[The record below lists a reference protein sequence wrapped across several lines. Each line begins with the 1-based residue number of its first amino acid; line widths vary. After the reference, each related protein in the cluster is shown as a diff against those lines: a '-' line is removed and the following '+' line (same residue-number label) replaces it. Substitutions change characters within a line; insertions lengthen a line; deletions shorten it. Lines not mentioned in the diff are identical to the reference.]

1 MSDLTPIQ
9 MDELQKRIYTLYGVQ
24 VMLDAELAH
33 LYGVETKVL
42 NQAVKRNI
50 ERFPSEFMFQLA
62 ESDMENLKSQIA
74 TLNNNSL
81 RSQSVTLKSGRG
93 QHRKY
98 LPYVFTEQGVA
109 MLSAVLKSETAV
121 KVSIQIMSAFV
132 AMRRFLQTNAQVFQR
147 LDTLELKQNQTDQKV
162 ERVLNALEEKST
174 LPKQGIFFDGQVFD
188 AWHFVS
194 DLIRSATR
202 SIILID
208 NYIDDSTLS
217 LFAKSKPK
225 VSITICTK
233 TISNKLEH
241 DVKKYNAQYTP
252 VNLKQFSAAHDRFL
266 ILDEKTVYHI
276 GASLK
281 DLGKKWFAFSK
292 LHMDSVDIL
301 DKLKKEGVV

>member
-1 MSDLTPIQ
+1 MSDSVLLSTIEQ
-9 MDELQKRIYTLYGVQ
+9 RIYTLRGVQ
-24 VMLDAELAH
+24 VMLDEELAE
-33 LYGVETKVL
+33 LYGVETRIL

-50 ERFPSEFMFQLA
+50 ERFPPEFMFQIDGSEQEL
-62 ESDMENLKSQIA
+62 
-74 TLNNNSL
+74 L
-81 RSQSVTLKSGRG
+81 RSQSVILKNDALRSKIATLKTGRG

-98 LPYVFTEQGVA
+98 LPFVFTEQGVA

-132 AMRRFLQTNAQVFQR
+132 AMRRFLQSNAQVFQR

-174 LPKQGIFFDGQVFD
+174 LPKQGLFYDGQVFD

-194 DLIRSATR
+194 DLVRSATR

-217 LFAKSKPK
+217 LFTKCKPK
-225 VSITICTK
+225 VSVVLCTK
-233 TISNKLEH
+233 TISSKLEH
-241 DVKKYNAQYTP
+241 DVKKYNAQYAP
-252 VNLKQFSAAHDRFL
+252 ILLKQFSAAHDRFL

-292 LHMDSVDIL
+292 LHMNSVDIL

>member
-1 MSDLTPIQ
+1 MRDVSQNQIVVLH
-9 MDELQKRIYTLYGVQ
+9 KSIYTLRGVQ
-24 VMLDAELAH
+24 VMLDEELAE
-33 LYGVETKVL
+33 LYGVETKRL
-42 NQAVKRNI
+42 NEQVKRNR
-50 ERFPSEFMFQLA
+50 ERFPSEFMFQISEEELEILRSQIETLNEA
-62 ESDMENLKSQIA
+62 NLRSQIA
-74 TLNNNSL
+74 TST
-81 RSQSVTLKSGRG
+81 QGGR
-93 QHRKY
+93 RY
-98 LPYVFTEQGVA
+98 LPYAFTEQGVA
-109 MLSAVLKSETAV
+109 MLSAVFKSDTAV
-121 KVSIQIMSAFV
+121 KVSIQIMNAFI

-188 AWHFVS
+188 AWRFVS
-194 DLIRSATR
+194 NLIRTANR

-208 NYIDDSTLS
+208 NYIDDSTLL

-225 VSITICTK
+225 VSITIGTK

-252 VNLKQFSAAHDRFL
+252 VNLQQFSAAHDRFL